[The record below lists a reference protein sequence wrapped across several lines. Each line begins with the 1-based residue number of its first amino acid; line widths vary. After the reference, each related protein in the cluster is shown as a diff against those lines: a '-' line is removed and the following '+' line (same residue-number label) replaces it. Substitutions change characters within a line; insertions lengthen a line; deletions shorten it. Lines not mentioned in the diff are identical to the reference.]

1 MSRLEDLEAFIHI
14 AETGSLTKAA
24 RLLNR
29 SLQAV
34 SRSLAALEQDVGVQL
49 VHRSTRHCALS
60 EAGETFFLRVKPAVA
75 EIGEARLEVADRR
88 TAPSGLLRV
97 GAPIL
102 FGPDFLVPV
111 IAQYM
116 QAYPQVEV
124 DLQLTDSFTDLS
136 SAGLDLVVRIAD
148 LPDSGLQGRQLGT
161 LRRVVFGARSYFEQH
176 GRPSHPSELRQHA
189 CIVRTVDQ
197 HPGQWVFQ
205 IDGKRRAVG
214 VRGPF
219 RTNTMAAIYRAVSA
233 GLGIGYSP
241 LWQIKHLLDA
251 GQVETILEDFE
262 PKPVPI
268 HALWQENRLPPAK
281 VRAFVDHLVERLRL
295 DQL

>member
-88 TAPSGLLRV
+88 MAPSGLLRV

-148 LPDSGLQGRQLGT
+148 LPDSGLQGRRLGT

-251 GQVETILEDFE
+251 GQVETILEDFA

>member
-88 TAPSGLLRV
+88 MAPSGLLRV

-148 LPDSGLQGRQLGT
+148 LPDSGLQGRGLGT

-205 IDGKRRAVG
+205 IDGKRRSVG

>member
-34 SRSLAALEQDVGVQL
+34 TRSLAALEQDVGVQL

-88 TAPSGLLRV
+88 TALSGLLRV

-148 LPDSGLQGRQLGT
+148 LPDSGLQGRRLGT

>member
-116 QAYPQVEV
+116 QAHPQVEV

-148 LPDSGLQGRQLGT
+148 LPDSGLQGRRLGT

>member
-34 SRSLAALEQDVGVQL
+34 SRSLAALEQNVGVQL

-148 LPDSGLQGRQLGT
+148 LPDSGLQGRRLGT

>member
-75 EIGEARLEVADRR
+75 EIGEARLEGADRR

-148 LPDSGLQGRQLGT
+148 LPDSGLQGRRLGT

>member
-88 TAPSGLLRV
+88 MAPSGLLRV

-148 LPDSGLQGRQLGT
+148 LPDSGLQGRRLGT

-281 VRAFVDHLVERLRL
+281 VRAFVDHLVERLSL

>member
-124 DLQLTDSFTDLS
+124 DLQLTDSFIDLS
-136 SAGLDLVVRIAD
+136 SAGLDLVVRTAD
-148 LPDSGLQGRQLGT
+148 LPDSGLQGRRLGT

>member
-148 LPDSGLQGRQLGT
+148 LPDSGLQGRRLGT

-197 HPGQWVFQ
+197 HPGQWVFR

>member
-88 TAPSGLLRV
+88 MAPSGLLRV

-148 LPDSGLQGRQLGT
+148 LPDSGLQGRRLGT

>member
-24 RLLNR
+24 RVLNR

-88 TAPSGLLRV
+88 MAPSGLLRV

-124 DLQLTDSFTDLS
+124 DLQLTDSFTDLF

-148 LPDSGLQGRQLGT
+148 LPDSGLQGRRLGT

>member
-1 MSRLEDLEAFIHI
+1 M
-14 AETGSLTKAA
+14 
-24 RLLNR
+24 
-29 SLQAV
+29 
-34 SRSLAALEQDVGVQL
+34 
-49 VHRSTRHCALS
+49 
-60 EAGETFFLRVKPAVA
+60 RVKPAVA

-148 LPDSGLQGRQLGT
+148 LPDSGLQGRRLGT

>member
-88 TAPSGLLRV
+88 TALSGLLRV

-148 LPDSGLQGRQLGT
+148 LPDSGLQGRRLGT

>member
-24 RLLNR
+24 RGLNR

-34 SRSLAALEQDVGVQL
+34 SRSLAALEEDVGVQL

-60 EAGETFFLRVKPAVA
+60 EAGETFFRRVKPAIA

-88 TAPSGLLRV
+88 TAPSGTLRV

-102 FGPDFLVPV
+102 FGPDFLVPI
-111 IAQYM
+111 IAEYM
-116 QAYPQVEV
+116 NAYPQVEV
-124 DLQLTDSFTDLS
+124 DLQLTDSFSDLS
-136 SAGLDLVVRIAD
+136 GEGLDLAVRIAD
-148 LPDSGLQGRQLGT
+148 LPDSGLQGRRLGT
-161 LRRVVFGARSYFEQH
+161 LRRVVFGARPYFEKH
-176 GRPSHPSELRQHA
+176 GRPAHPSELRQHA

-197 HPGQWVFQ
+197 RPGQWAFQ
-205 IDGKRRAVG
+205 IAGKQRTVG

-219 RTNTMAAIYRAVSA
+219 RTNTMAAIYSAVSA

-241 LWQIKHLLDA
+241 MWQIRHLLDT

-281 VRAFVDHLVERLRL
+281 VRAFVDFLATRLKLDHL
-295 DQL
+295 

>member
-88 TAPSGLLRV
+88 MAPSGLLRV

-148 LPDSGLQGRQLGT
+148 LPDSGLQGRRLGT

-176 GRPSHPSELRQHA
+176 GRPSHPSALRQHA

>member
-24 RLLNR
+24 RLLDR

-34 SRSLAALEQDVGVQL
+34 SRSLASLEEDVGVQL

-60 EAGETFFLRVKPAVA
+60 EAGETFFRRVKPAIT

-88 TAPSGLLRV
+88 NAPSGILRV

-102 FGPDFLVPV
+102 FGPDFLVPI
-111 IAQYM
+111 IADYM
-116 QAYPQVEV
+116 RAYPQVEV

-136 SAGLDLVVRIAD
+136 GEGLDLVVRIAD
-148 LPDSGLQGRQLGT
+148 LPDSGLQGRRLGA
-161 LRRVVFGARSYFEQH
+161 LRRVVFGAPSYFRQH
-176 GRPSHPSELRQHA
+176 GRPAHPTELRQHA
-189 CIVRTVDQ
+189 CIVRTVD
-197 HPGQWVFQ
+197 HRSGPWVFQ
-205 IDGKRRAVG
+205 IGGKRRTIG

-219 RTNTMAAIYRAVSA
+219 RTNTMAAIYSAVSA

-241 LWQIKHLLDA
+241 MWQIRHLLET

-281 VRAFVDHLVERLRL
+281 VRAFVDCLAAGLKLDRL
-295 DQL
+295 